1 MKKSTMLIATALVAG
16 LSAAASA
23 QGKEQYDAMCKKC
36 HGATGT
42 PAKAMAAKFPKL
54 EAFDAAFF
62 AKRSDD
68 SLMAAILN
76 GTSTDMKA
84 YKEKLTKEEAAAV
97 AAYIKGFAAKQ

>member
-1 MKKSTMLIATALVAG
+1 MKMSTMLLAAALVTG
-16 LSAAASA
+16 LSAVASA
-23 QGKEQYDAMCKKC
+23 QGKEAYDAQCKKC

-68 SLMAAILN
+68 SLMAAMMN
-76 GTSTDMKA
+76 GTSNDMKS
-84 YKEKLTKEEAAAV
+84 YKDKLTKDEMLAV
-97 AAYIKGFAAKQ
+97 TAYIKGLAQK